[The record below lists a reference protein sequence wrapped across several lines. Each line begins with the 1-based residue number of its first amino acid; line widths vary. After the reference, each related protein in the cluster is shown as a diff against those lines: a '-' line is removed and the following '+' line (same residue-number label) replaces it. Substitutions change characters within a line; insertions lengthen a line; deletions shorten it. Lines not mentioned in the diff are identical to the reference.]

1 MIKRTNMI
9 KTTSLI
15 KDEIY
20 DSMEVAKK
28 FAQKNKAIES
38 KRLEEGWKWV
48 EIVENNVK
56 TLVLRKP

>member
-1 MIKRTNMI
+1 MI

-28 FAQKNKAIES
+28 FAQKNKSIES
-38 KRLEEGWKWV
+38 KRLEDGWKWV
-48 EIVENNVK
+48 EVVENNIK
-56 TLVLRKP
+56 TLVFRKP

>member
-1 MIKRTNMI
+1 MI

-15 KDEIY
+15 KDELY

-38 KRLEEGWKWV
+38 KRLKDGWKWV

-56 TLVLRKP
+56 TLVFRKP